1 MRSPLG
7 SSIAAARTKASMAP
21 LTRLAAAPLRMGSW
35 LRTPLMSVKEA
46 AVGDVIAPEEHQW
59 TWPISLS
66 FESILPAVATR
77 ASNLPMRRNRPRME
91 PMSGGVDLQR
101 ATGAADLDDLRGGP

>member
-46 AVGDVIAPEEHQW
+46 AVGDVIAPEEHQMDLAHQ
-59 TWPISLS
+59 PVLRKH
-66 FESILPAVATR
+66 PAG
-77 ASNLPMRRNRPRME
+77 RRHQGIE
-91 PMSGGVDLQR
+91 L
-101 ATGAADLDDLRGGP
+101 ADAPE